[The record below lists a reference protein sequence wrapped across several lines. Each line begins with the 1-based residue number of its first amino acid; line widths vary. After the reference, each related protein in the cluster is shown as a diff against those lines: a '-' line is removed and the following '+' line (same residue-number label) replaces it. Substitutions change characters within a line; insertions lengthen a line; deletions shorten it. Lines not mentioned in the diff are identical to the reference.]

1 MPLLEVQGLKLHYKG
16 ASGEVR
22 AVDGVSF
29 SLEAGTALGL
39 VGESGSGK
47 SSVALALMRLW
58 PRNLAHF
65 SGRVL
70 LNGVECSRLDEGEFR
85 RHFRWE
91 KMAMVFQGAMESFN
105 PVLKVGEQII
115 EPLLQRGVGRKEAEK
130 QSMALL
136 DAVMLPARTFGRYP
150 HELSGGM
157 KQRALIAMALVLHP
171 QLIILDEPTSAL
183 DVIVQA
189 EVMNLLKRLKREL
202 GLGIL
207 FITHDIALSSDLC
220 DRIAVMYAG
229 EVVEI
234 GGADGV
240 LLRPGHPYTQKLLA
254 AVPLLMEE
262 KEPEFIPGTPP
273 DLTCPPPGC
282 RFHPRCPYAF
292 DRCRVESP
300 TPFPANEHRAR
311 CWLLLR

>member
-1 MPLLEVQGLKLHYKG
+1 MPLLEVEGLKLHYQG

-29 SLEAGTALGL
+29 SVEAGTALGL

-47 SSVALALMRLW
+47 SSVALALMRLR
-58 PRNLAHF
+58 PRNVSHF

-91 KMAMVFQGAMESFN
+91 KLAMVFQGAMESFN

-115 EPLLQRGVGRKEAEK
+115 EPLLQRRVGRKEAQK

-136 DAVMLPARTFGRYP
+136 EAVMLPARTFDRYP

-171 QLIILDEPTSAL
+171 QLLVLDEPTSAL

-202 GLGIL
+202 SLGIL

-229 EVVEI
+229 ELVET

-262 KEPEFIPGTPP
+262 KEPEFISGSPP
-273 DLTCPPPGC
+273 DLTNPPPGC
-282 RFHPRCPYAF
+282 RFHPRCPYVF

-300 TPFPANEHRAR
+300 PPFPVNEHRAR

>member
-1 MPLLEVQGLKLHYKG
+1 MPLLEVEGLKLHYQG

-47 SSVALALMRLW
+47 SSVALALMRLL
-58 PRNLAHF
+58 PRNVAHF

-70 LNGVECSRLDEGEFR
+70 LNGVEYSRLDEGEFR

-91 KMAMVFQGAMESFN
+91 KLAMVFQGAMESFN

-115 EPLLQRGVGRKEAEK
+115 EPLLQRRVGRKEAKK

-136 DAVMLPARTFGRYP
+136 EAVMLPAQTFDRYP

-171 QLIILDEPTSAL
+171 QLLVLDEPTSAL

-202 GLGIL
+202 GVGIL
-207 FITHDIALSSDLC
+207 FITHDIALSSDIC

-229 EVVEI
+229 ELVEI

-254 AVPLLMEE
+254 AVPRLMEE
-262 KEPEFIPGTPP
+262 KEPEFIAGSPP
-273 DLTCPPPGC
+273 DLTNPPPGC
-282 RFHPRCPYAF
+282 RFHPRCPFAF

-300 TPFPANEHRAR
+300 PPFPANEHRAR